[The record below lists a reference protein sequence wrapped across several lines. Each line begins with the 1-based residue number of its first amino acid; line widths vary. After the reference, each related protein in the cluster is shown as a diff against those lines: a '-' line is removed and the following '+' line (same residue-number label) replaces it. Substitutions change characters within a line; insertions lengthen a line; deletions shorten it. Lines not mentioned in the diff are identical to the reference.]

1 MSLGDLVWLFLIIPL
16 AMPALQQRY
25 LEYRRQMLIAAF
37 ERERA
42 SRVILL
48 VHRQETMRLLGF
60 PIARYI
66 DVTDSEGVLRAVQI
80 TDPDVP
86 IDLVLQT
93 PGGLALAALQIARA
107 IGRRQAP
114 VTVFVPHY
122 AMSGGTLIALAASE
136 IVMSPHAVLGPID
149 PQIGE
154 YPAVSILQ
162 AVTQKQPGDVDDET
176 LVKADVARKAI
187 GQIRAAV
194 VDLAARRLGDEK
206 AAALAEQLT
215 DGRWTHDFPLF
226 AEQASAL
233 GLQIATSM
241 PQVVLDLMA
250 LYPQPARPAGGGVE
264 YLPAPRRKAARPA
277 QAAS

>member
-60 PIARYI
+60 PLARYI

-233 GLQIATSM
+233 GLKIATSM
-241 PQVVLDLMA
+241 PQAVLDLMA

-264 YLPAPRRKAARPA
+264 YLPTPRRKAARPA

>member
-1 MSLGDLVWLFLIIPL
+1 MNLGDLIWLLIIIPL
-16 AMPALQQRY
+16 AMPALQQHY
-25 LEYRRQMLIAAF
+25 LEYRRQLLIARL
-37 ERERA
+37 ERERG

-60 PIARYI
+60 PLARYI
-66 DVTDSEGVLRAVQI
+66 DVTDSEGVLRAVQL

-107 IGRRQAP
+107 IGCREAP
-114 VTVFVPHY
+114 VTVFVPQY
-122 AMSGGTLIALAASE
+122 AMSGGTLIALAANE
-136 IVMSPHAVLGPID
+136 IVMSPHAVLGSID

-154 YPAVSILQ
+154 YPAVSILY
-162 AVTQKQPGDVDDET
+162 AAAQKQPGDIDDET

-194 VDLAARRLGDEK
+194 VELAARRLGGEK

-233 GLQIATSM
+233 GLKITTTM

-264 YLPAPRRKAARPA
+264 YLPAPRRKTARPTR
-277 QAAS
+277 AAL